1 MIDWQTYLRRKFHR
15 KFEPFQ
21 LFFLEIFYTVVS
33 FQKRATPKKTKKS
46 GVGNKNPKDIDFAA
60 LLVHFNALQA
70 QHEAMRLNES
80 EKDVIGS
87 SSADRFLDNLEGSDE
102 PLRLSIELDDTVN
115 NVIDEATWY

>member
-1 MIDWQTYLRRKFHR
+1 M
-15 KFEPFQ
+15 
-21 LFFLEIFYTVVS
+21 
-33 FQKRATPKKTKKS
+33 
-46 GVGNKNPKDIDFAA
+46 GNKNPKDIDFSA

-102 PLRLSIELDDTVN
+102 PLRLSMELDDTVN
-115 NVIDEATWY
+115 NFIDESAWYVFMWNHVVNHNFHKNDLAWIIFSIN

>member
-1 MIDWQTYLRRKFHR
+1 MY
-15 KFEPFQ
+15 
-21 LFFLEIFYTVVS
+21 FFS
-33 FQKRATPKKTKKS
+33 RATPKKAKKS
-46 GVGNKNPKDIDFAA
+46 GVGNKNPKDIDFSA

-102 PLRLSIELDDTVN
+102 PLRLSMELDDTVN
-115 NVIDEATWY
+115 NFIDESA